1 MPNTTTNPATAPAV
15 EIPGE
20 IFGVVCDA
28 VRLLDTHCD
37 DPRGVRSLLDERAGA
52 IFRAADDA
60 PGVDLQQ
67 GMRNLARDLW
77 RVVDELDRLREYAD
91 DFYKTMLATLP

>member
-1 MPNTTTNPATAPAV
+1 MPTATTETTATAPD
-15 EIPGE
+15 IPGE

-60 PGVDLQQ
+60 PGVDLPQ

-77 RVVDELDRLREYAD
+77 RVVDELDRLREDAD
-91 DFYKTMLATLP
+91 RFYSSMLETLP

>member
-1 MPNTTTNPATAPAV
+1 MPTATTETTAAAPD
-15 EIPGE
+15 IPGE

-60 PGVDLQQ
+60 TGVDLPQ

-77 RVVDELDRLREYAD
+77 RVVDELDRLREDADRFYAS
-91 DFYKTMLATLP
+91 MLETLP